1 MEDRAK
7 KNTNKAGRNSFS
19 AYDHDEVV
27 LFDDEEYEEY
37 LEEEEYYN
45 EELVED

>member
-7 KNTNKAGRNSFS
+7 KNANKAGRNSSS

-37 LEEEEYYN
+37 LEEEYYN
-45 EELVED
+45 DELVED